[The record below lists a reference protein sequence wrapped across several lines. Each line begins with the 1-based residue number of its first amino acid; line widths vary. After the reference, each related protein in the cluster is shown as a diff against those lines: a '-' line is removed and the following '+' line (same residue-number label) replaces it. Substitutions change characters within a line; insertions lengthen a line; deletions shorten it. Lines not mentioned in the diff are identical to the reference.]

1 MTLYNEGSFMAKTME
16 DVAQL
21 VTILNEADLSP
32 DGYDPG
38 DAYKTGGQFCLE
50 IGERYGDI
58 ETQMDQVADKIIKA
72 NLSVDFE
79 IHYFGDAEGAYVLHD
94 GVYECLGESA
104 YRLRQEDDKDLLREI
119 YRRGLNRRI
128 CNNDIRSFMQSEL
141 ESQYDMDSEN
151 AKRAAVMAFE
161 HYVDTEGATQY
172 DGIEYAVEHYRPE
185 EWVPISHVTL
195 PEYWDDFAIVI
206 AFPDGTDALAQ
217 ENHYTLN
224 DCLHK
229 LDNVKFFLDG
239 IDTGGQRGK

>member
-1 MTLYNEGSFMAKTME
+1 MNYYNEGSFVAKTME
-16 DVAQL
+16 DIAQL

-32 DGYDPG
+32 YGYDPD
-38 DAYKTGGQFCLE
+38 DAYKTGDQFCLE

-58 ETQMDQVADKIIKA
+58 EAQMDEVADKIIKA
-72 NLSVDFE
+72 NLGVDFE

-94 GVYECLGESA
+94 GVYECLGEDP
-104 YRLRQEDDKDLLREI
+104 YHLRQMDDKDLLKEI

-128 CNNDIRSFMQSEL
+128 CNDDIRSFMESEL
-141 ESQYDMDSEN
+141 ESQYNMDSKN

-172 DGIEYAVEHYRPE
+172 DGIEYAVDHYRPG

-206 AFPDGTDALAQ
+206 AFPDGTNTLAQ
-217 ENHYTLN
+217 ENHYTLH

-229 LDNVKFFLDG
+229 LNDVKFFLDG
-239 IDTGGQRGK
+239 IDAGGECGK